1 LFGPGHVSK
10 ISTLARFEASFQI
23 GWLPEEALCHENSF
37 ESVLAG
43 SQIYSQRGACIKV
56 K

>member
-10 ISTLARFEASFQI
+10 ISTLARFEVSFQVR
-23 GWLPEEALCHENSF
+23 WLPEEALCHESTF

-43 SQIYSQRGACIKV
+43 SQIYGQRGACIKV